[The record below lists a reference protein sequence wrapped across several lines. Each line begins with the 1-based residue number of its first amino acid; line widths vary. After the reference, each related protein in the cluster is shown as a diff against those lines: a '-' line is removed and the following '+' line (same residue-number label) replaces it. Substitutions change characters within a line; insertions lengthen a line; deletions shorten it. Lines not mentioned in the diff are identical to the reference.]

1 MVHKHTV
8 WHEYRR
14 RTVALIYKKSDE
26 ISGNRT
32 FILAWAHNFQRDF
45 EAAHYGKL
53 GDNAAFSIAGFYS
66 GSNGFFK
73 NQTTGNRADNYNE
86 AGGKARFVSRL
97 TDRFTIDFTADYQYV
112 NQNAFPYVCL
122 T

>member
-1 MVHKHTV
+1 MKYQGTDIHLGLGTH
-8 WHEYRR
+8 
-14 RTVALIYKKSDE
+14 
-26 ISGNRT
+26 
-32 FILAWAHNFQRDF
+32 FQRDF

-86 AGGKARFVSRL
+86 AGGKARFGVKTNRQVHHRLYSRL
-97 TDRFTIDFTADYQYV
+97 SVCKPKA
-112 NQNAFPYVCL
+112 PSHMVCL